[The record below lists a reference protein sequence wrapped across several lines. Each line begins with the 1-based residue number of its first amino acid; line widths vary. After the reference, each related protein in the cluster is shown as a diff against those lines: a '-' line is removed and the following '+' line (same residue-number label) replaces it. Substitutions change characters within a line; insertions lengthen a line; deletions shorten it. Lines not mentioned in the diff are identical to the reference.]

1 MPLFDPTITAAAAAA
16 TAAPQPTIA
25 GSRADIIAASSAL
38 TTPSPIVPPGMVRPY
53 LAHQGAAHVAANGAI
68 ARHGC
73 ALLGDDM
80 GMGKTQVLFGLIAER
95 IAHGGYAIMVAPPV
109 ALAGYRS
116 DLAASFPTLRMAHL
130 AGRKPDFRNLPIADL
145 YFLSDD
151 SLTMSA
157 WLTTTTIER
166 KGGKDVKVQHANAFA
181 TGCKVFTRD
190 EIHRDKGSSPQ
201 QPSGRSRTML
211 AVGAGLRDAGVPII
225 AATGTL
231 LTNRPSEAYLP
242 LRAIGGDS
250 LLVDITPNAQ
260 KPSGYL
266 WYFCAPQ
273 HNGFG
278 TAFGCNFARM
288 PELHDMLRST
298 VYVRREKSDLG
309 EALPHSGWIIKPIA
323 LNGVLTRYRRI
334 EKQFL
339 DLVLEEQGPEAMWR
353 KARAEAITRMSAMWE
368 EAGVAKVAASAEYVK
383 DLVDEGRK
391 VVVFYYHQRTWD
403 GLATAFVKAGIET
416 CTINGAVTGEARV
429 RAIADF
435 QDGDAQVCLAQ
446 IRAAG
451 MAVTLTGAADA
462 VFVQVPWSAGDL
474 KQAADRILR
483 VDDRTMAR
491 AQAGERITWHV
502 LQAAHDDGAPTFDMA
517 MWDVL
522 ERKAQVCDAVNAG
535 KAVTMPDDRVM
546 QEALTA
552 WFPTAQRRY
561 A

>member
-1 MPLFDPTITAAAAAA
+1 
-16 TAAPQPTIA
+16 
-25 GSRADIIAASSAL
+25 
-38 TTPSPIVPPGMVRPY
+38 MVRPY

-80 GMGKTQVLFGLIAER
+80 GMGKTQVLFGLVAER
-95 IAHGGYAIMVAPPV
+95 IARGGYAIMIAPPV

-116 DLAASFPTLRMAHL
+116 DLAASFPTLRMAQIS
-130 AGRKPDFRNLPIADL
+130 GRKPDFRNLPIADV

-151 SLTMSA
+151 SLTMAA
-157 WLTTTTIER
+157 WLTTTTTEQV
-166 KGGKDVKVQHANAFA
+166 KGRSVKVQAANTFA
-181 TGCKVFTRD
+181 TNCAILTRD

-211 AVGAGLRDAGVPII
+211 AVGEGLRAAGIPIV

-250 LLVDITPNAQ
+250 LLVDITPNAR
-260 KPSGYL
+260 KASGFL
-266 WYFCAPQ
+266 WHYCAPQ

-278 TAFGCNFARM
+278 TNFGCNFDRM
-288 PELHDMLRST
+288 PLLHDMLRST

-309 EALPHSGWIIKPIA
+309 EALPHSGWIVKPIA

-334 EKQFL
+334 EKDFL
-339 DLVLEEQGPEAMWR
+339 NLVMDEQGPEAMWR

-368 EAGVAKVAASAEYVK
+368 EAGVAKVAASAEYVN
-383 DLVDEGRK
+383 DLVAQGRK

-403 GLATAFVKAGIET
+403 GLATAFVKAGVET

-435 QDGDAQVCLAQ
+435 QDGTAQVCLAQ

-491 AQAGERITWHV
+491 AAAGERITWHV

-535 KAVTMPDDRVM
+535 KAVTMPDEQVM
-546 QEALTA
+546 REALTA